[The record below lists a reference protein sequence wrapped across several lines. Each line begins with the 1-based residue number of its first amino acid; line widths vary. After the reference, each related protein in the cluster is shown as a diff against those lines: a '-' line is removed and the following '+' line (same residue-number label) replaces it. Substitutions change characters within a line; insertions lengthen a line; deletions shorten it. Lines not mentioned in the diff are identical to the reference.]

1 MRAMMRKSTSND
13 NFLMNEDDL
22 DFIDDLLDDEIFGSY
37 TTEELDPETMKLLE
51 NY

>member
-1 MRAMMRKSTSND
+1 MMSKSKKG
-13 NFLMNEDDL
+13 NFLMSDDDL

-37 TTEELDPETMKLLE
+37 YTEELDEETMKLLE

>member
-1 MRAMMRKSTSND
+1 MMSKSTTKGD
-13 NFLMNEDDL
+13 FFMDEDDL
-22 DFIDDLLDDEIFGSY
+22 DFIDDLLDDDIFGSY